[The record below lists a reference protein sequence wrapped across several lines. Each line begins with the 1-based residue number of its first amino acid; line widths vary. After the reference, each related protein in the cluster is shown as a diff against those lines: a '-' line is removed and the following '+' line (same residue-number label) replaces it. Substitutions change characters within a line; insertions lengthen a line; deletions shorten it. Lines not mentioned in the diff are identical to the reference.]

1 MLKKVSK
8 AIEGTGIMI
17 GAVDVEPNP
26 KTQAKFPDI
35 RGFPT
40 LKFLPGPNIK
50 KAVDYPGGRDEGS
63 IVEFVKQ
70 QVRPREALFAI
81 ASMGG

>member
-1 MLKKVSK
+1 VLKKVAK
-8 AIEGTGIMI
+8 QIEGSGIMI

-40 LKFLPGPNIK
+40 LKFLPSPNIK
-50 KAVDYPGGRDEGS
+50 KAIDYPGGRDESS
-63 IVEFVKQ
+63 IVDFVKQ
-70 QVRPREALFAI
+70 QVPR
-81 ASMGG
+81 